1 MTNLMNT
8 STTMK
13 MNSIEIAE
21 LVESRHDKVKQS
33 IERLVANGAISQPP
47 SGEVR
52 VQRER
57 RAESVEVYTFTG
69 EQGRRDSIVVVAQL
83 SPLFTARLVDRW
95 QELEA
100 KMIQLTK
107 PLFVLPDFTDPVEA
121 ATAWIEQYKEKQVA
135 LKQLELAAPKVQFV
149 DDYVDTTGSKSFREV
164 ANIFKANERKFRKFL
179 QEHGMMYQKKNK
191 DWAAYSKFID
201 KKMLQHKIIV
211 NQDTGRSYTLVYF
224 TPLGIEYT
232 AKKWNEYL
240 AK

>member
-1 MTNLMNT
+1 MKITQQLTMTT
-8 STTMK
+8 Q
-13 MNSIEIAE
+13 EIAE
-21 LVESRHDKVKQS
+21 LTEKRHDHVMRDTRVMLEELYGEEGLPTFGDTYTNPQNNQKYPMFVLPKRETM
-33 IERLVANGAISQPP
+33 ILIS
-47 SGEVR
+47 GYNLTM
-52 VQRER
+52 
-57 RAESVEVYTFTG
+57 RA
-69 EQGRRDSIVVVAQL
+69 RII
-83 SPLFTARLVDRW
+83 DRW

-100 KMIQLTK
+100 KEQKNQI
-107 PLFVLPDFTDPVEA
+107 VLPDFTDPVEA

-240 AK
+240 VSQSK